1 MNSGTIGH
9 ETGMATVE
17 QGHGTA
23 SPVKADPV
31 TADPVETDPVAEDLH
46 VTVQT
51 PQDAAGSEE
60 RADGPD
66 SLAVR
71 VIEAVLFSAAEP
83 VREADLAR
91 RLQDPEQLRA
101 ALKIL
106 QSLYENRGVELFKAG
121 DAWAFRTAPDLSDAL
136 KIERS
141 STRKLSRAAVETLA
155 VIAYHQPVTRA
166 EIEEIRGVGQ
176 SRGTL
181 DVLLEAGWIKPGR
194 RRQTPGRPVTWATT
208 QAFLDHFGLE
218 NVKDLP
224 GVADLKAS
232 GLLDKRPAIEAFR
245 GVVASVGDEDL
256 ADDTADS
263 NDTDADAADESGM
276 IGDPVDEDGAGFD
289 EPADAAD
296 DSIDDPMDAPR

>member
-1 MNSGTIGH
+1 MTSGGMDH
-9 ETGMATVE
+9 SAEMATAEPE
-17 QGHGTA
+17 QVMPDQRIPEEQESDQGAPNQPA
-23 SPVKADPV
+23 SDP
-31 TADPVETDPVAEDLH
+31 AAPEEA
-46 VTVQT
+46 QT
-51 PQDAAGSEE
+51 FDAGSEE

-91 RLQDPEQLRA
+91 RLQDPEQLGA

-245 GVVASVGDEDL
+245 GVVASANDGEGAED
-256 ADDTADS
+256 ADDTA
-263 NDTDADAADESGM
+263 TESEEEGSEALEGP
-276 IGDPVDEDGAGFD
+276 GDG
-289 EPADAAD
+289 
-296 DSIDDPMDAPR
+296 SIDDPAANVAPRPD